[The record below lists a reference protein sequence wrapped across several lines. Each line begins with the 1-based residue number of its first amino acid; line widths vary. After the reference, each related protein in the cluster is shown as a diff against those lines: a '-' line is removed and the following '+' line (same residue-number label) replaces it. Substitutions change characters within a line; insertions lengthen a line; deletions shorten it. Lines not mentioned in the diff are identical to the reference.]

1 MRTQLLRGVLD
12 VVAHNLAH
20 GRRELNLFTVGAVFR
35 RAGEES
41 ALPDEPLHL
50 LIVRT
55 RPGGTSFWRGS
66 TETVGLF
73 EIKAEVETV
82 LRTFRPSLHAELV
95 FDFESSRGSFQYS
108 DRRHAVVEGGVLP
121 AAAAAALDIDQ
132 PLWYAVID
140 VSALYEARAGAAT
153 FHPFAAF
160 PASRRDLSLVAPRG
174 VPWGQIEKHVAKAGG
189 RLLESL
195 QVFDV
200 YQGAA
205 LGDRIAYGIRL
216 SFRSADA
223 TLKDAEVDSI
233 VARIVAKLEAEL
245 GVVLRS

>member
-1 MRTQLLRGVLD
+1 VLD

-20 GRRELNLFTVGAVFR
+20 GRRDLHMFSTGAVFR

-41 ALPDEPLHL
+41 ALPEEPLHL
-50 LIVRT
+50 IIVRT
-55 RPGGTSFWRGS
+55 RPEGTSFWRASPGA
-66 TETVGLF
+66 VDLF
-73 EIKAEVETV
+73 EIKAEVESV
-82 LRTFRPSLHAELV
+82 LRTFRPSLFAELA
-95 FDFESSRGSFQYS
+95 FDFESTRGSFQYS
-108 DRRHAVVEGGVLP
+108 DRRHAVVEGGILP
-121 AAAAAALDIDQ
+121 AAAAKALDIDQ

-140 VSALYEARAGAAT
+140 ASALFEARAQAVT

-174 VPWGQIEKHVAKAGG
+174 VQWGQIEKHVAKAGG

-205 LGDRIAYGIRL
+205 LGDRIAYGVRL
-216 SFRSADA
+216 SFRSAEA